1 VFVLLPTY
9 IAPIE
14 EVDALLT
21 EHREWLEEQYAA
33 GRFLFA
39 GRREPREG
47 GFILAADG
55 DRAEFERI
63 AATDPFA
70 VGGVARYEV
79 LEVRPTGG
87 IPGVLDTLARHGV
100 KIG

>member
-9 IAPIE
+9 IAPLDQ
-14 EVDALLT
+14 VDALLT
-21 EHREWLEEQYAA
+21 EHRAWLEEQYAA

-55 DRAEFERI
+55 DRAELERI
-63 AATDPFA
+63 AGTDPFA
-70 VGGVARYEV
+70 LGGVARYEV

-87 IPGVLDTLARHGV
+87 IPGVLDALARHGV
-100 KIG
+100 AIG